1 MRYQRIFTQ
10 IWNDEKFT
18 SMSPGAQRLF
28 LYLLTCPHSNLIG
41 LYILKNG
48 YIMED
53 LDLSPQSL
61 KTQMQEIVDHGIIQR
76 CSTNFI
82 VFIPNYLKFN
92 PLTNPNQ
99 VTSAIGI
106 VESMPKSVIIRDF
119 VLSLEGLN
127 KGLNE
132 SLREG
137 LVSVLESVLVLE
149 SEDLPEKPKK
159 PKQKEPPKA
168 TSPLLG
174 EHKNVKITER
184 EYELLIKYVGG
195 DKKAADDLIE
205 RLSGG
210 IASKGYKY
218 DSHYAT
224 MQNWYRRDGNE
235 AYKPPKGA
243 QSPTMTAEQEA
254 KREAIKRDIKIV
266 EDSLPGAQ
274 AAYDRDPSAENERW
288 LKGKQHELA
297 KLNRELEAK

>member
-1 MRYQRIFTQ
+1 
-10 IWNDEKFT
+10 
-18 SMSPGAQRLF
+18 MSPGAQRLF

-61 KTQMQEIVDHGIIQR
+61 KTQMQEIVDHGIIKR

-119 VLSLEGLN
+119 VLSLEGLS

-149 SEDLPEKPKK
+149 SEDLPEKPKQEK
-159 PKQKEPPKA
+159 PKKDAP
-168 TSPLLG
+168 PLLG

-235 AYKPPKGA
+235 AYKPPKGT

-254 KREAIKRDIKIV
+254 NR
-266 EDSLPGAQ
+266 
-274 AAYDRDPSAENERW
+274 NN
-288 LKGKQHELA
+288 LKTELA
-297 KLNRELEAK
+297 SLYDKLKSADEVPEGHPNYGKAQIAKGRINKRIDEIEKELGI